1 MRIAKRIGLGV
12 SVLILVLL
20 AVVAATVL
28 VDRARSA
35 GTVRAITNQTVA
47 GPDGDVLVYR
57 ADPPG
62 QGPHPSP
69 HPSPHPAVVMIHE
82 FWGLREDVAAK
93 ADALADHGY
102 VVVAPDTF
110 RGVSVAGVPAAIWNV
125 VSTPSRR
132 VDADL
137 RAVVNALIDD
147 PAVDA
152 DRIVVMGFCY
162 GGGTALRYSLSDPR
176 LAGTGVFY
184 GTLIDDEQRLSS
196 LPGPV
201 LGVFGADDRSISLA
215 QVDAF
220 ESALDQAGVPHEVH
234 VYDGVGHAFV
244 GGMDEIRAGGAAAD
258 AWDTFVAWLSRTVDR
273 DADRSG
279 SGT

>member
-1 MRIAKRIGLGV
+1 MRIAKRIGLV
-12 SVLILVLL
+12 VAVLIIALL
-20 AVVAATVL
+20 AVAAAIVL

-35 GTVRAITNQTVA
+35 GTVRAITNEAVA

-62 QGPHPSP
+62 QGPHP
-69 HPSPHPAVVMIHE
+69 AVVMIHE
-82 FWGLREDVAAK
+82 FWGLRDDVVAK

-110 RGVSVAGVPAAIWNV
+110 RGVSVDGVPAAIWNV
-125 VSTPSRR
+125 VSTPRER

-137 RAVVNALIDD
+137 RAVVNALIHD

-152 DRIVVMGFCY
+152 ERIVVMGFCY
-162 GGGTALRYSLSDPR
+162 GGGAALRYSLSDPR

-184 GTLIDDEQRLSS
+184 GTLVDDAERLSS

-201 LGVFGADDRSISLA
+201 LGVFGADDRSISLTH
-215 QVDAF
+215 VDAF
-220 ESALDQAGVPHEVH
+220 ESALDQAGVPHEIH

-258 AWDTFVAWLSRTVDR
+258 AWDTFVAWLGRTVGR
-273 DADRSG
+273 DA
-279 SGT
+279 GT

>member
-1 MRIAKRIGLGV
+1 MRLAKRIALVV
-12 SVLILVLL
+12 SVLIIALL
-20 AVVAATVL
+20 AVVAASVL

-35 GTVRAITNQTVA
+35 GTVRAITNATVA

-62 QGPHPSP
+62 QGPHP
-69 HPSPHPAVVMIHE
+69 AVVMIHE
-82 FWGLREDVAAK
+82 FWGLREDVTAK

-110 RGVSVAGVPAAIWNV
+110 RGVSVDWVPAAIWNV
-125 VSTPSRR
+125 VSTPSER

-137 RAVVNALIDD
+137 RAIVNALIDD

-152 DRIVVMGFCY
+152 GRIVVMGFCY
-162 GGGTALRYSLSDPR
+162 GGGAALRYSLADPR

-184 GTLIDDEQRLSS
+184 GTLIDDPGRLSA

-201 LGVFGADDRSISLA
+201 LGVFGADDRTISLA

-220 ESALDQAGVPHEVH
+220 EAALEQAGVPHEVH
-234 VYDGVGHAFV
+234 VYGGVGHAFV
-244 GGMDEIRAGGAAAD
+244 GGMDEIRAGGPAAD
-258 AWDTFVAWLSRTVDR
+258 AWDTFVAWLGRTVGR
-273 DADRSG
+273 GAGSEDA
-279 SGT
+279 GT

>member
-1 MRIAKRIGLGV
+1 MRRAKRIALV
-12 SVLILVLL
+12 VAVLIVALV
-20 AVVAATVL
+20 AVAAATVVL
-28 VDRARSA
+28 DRSRSA
-35 GTVRAITNQTVA
+35 GTVQSITNEVIE
-47 GPDGDVLVYR
+47 GPGGDVLAYR

-62 QGPHPSP
+62 QGPR
-69 HPSPHPAVVMIHE
+69 PAVVMIHE

-93 ADALADHGY
+93 ADALAEHGY

-110 RGVSVAGVPAAIWNV
+110 RGVSVDWVPAAIWNV
-125 VSTPSRR
+125 VSTPTER

-152 DRIVVMGFCY
+152 GRIVVMGFCY
-162 GGGTALRYSLSDPR
+162 GGGAALRYSLTDPR

-184 GTLIDDEQRLSS
+184 GSLIDDAGRLSA

-201 LGVFGADDRSISLA
+201 LGVFGADDRSITLT
-215 QVDAF
+215 QVEAF
-220 ESALDQAGVPHEVH
+220 ESALEQAGVPHEVH

-244 GGMDEIRAGGAAAD
+244 GGMDEIRAGGSAGD
-258 AWDTFVAWLSRTVDR
+258 AWDTFLAWLGRTVGG
-273 DADRSG
+273 DAG
-279 SGT
+279 S

>member
-1 MRIAKRIGLGV
+1 MRLAKRIA
-12 SVLILVLL
+12 LVVALLVVALL
-20 AVVAATVL
+20 AVAAAIVL

-35 GTVRAITNQTVA
+35 GTVEAITNQAVD

-57 ADPPG
+57 ADPAGPG
-62 QGPHPSP
+62 
-69 HPSPHPAVVMIHE
+69 PHPAVVMIHE

-93 ADALADHGY
+93 ADALAEHGY

-110 RGVSVAGVPAAIWNV
+110 RGVSVDGVPAAIWNV
-125 VSTPSRR
+125 VSTPSER

-162 GGGTALRYSLSDPR
+162 GGGAALRYSLTDPR

-184 GTLIDDEQRLSS
+184 GRLIDDPGRLST
-196 LPGPV
+196 LPGPL
-201 LGVFGADDRSISLA
+201 LGVFGADDRSISRA
-215 QVDAF
+215 QVEAF
-220 ESALDQAGVPHEVH
+220 EAALGQAGVPHEVH
-234 VYDGVGHAFV
+234 LYDGVGHAFV
-244 GGMDEIRAGGAAAD
+244 GGMDEIRAGGPAGD
-258 AWDTFVAWLSRTVDR
+258 AWDTFVAWLARTVER
-273 DADRSG
+273 DG
-279 SGT
+279 GT